1 MKTKLLSLISLIL
14 ALLLLVSCGRT
25 PSNNEELPPDA
36 ARINGT
42 LLEEFTIVYSNK
54 GNDYSARA
62 AEYIKEEIKTR
73 TSLELEVK
81 TDTAEKT
88 WEYEIVVGETNRDIS
103 KNLNPETEGMQFA
116 IIANDKEVA
125 LEGDRFV
132 IAAAAYYFINTY
144 ITADKF
150 NAKIPSTVS
159 ICEPITEKANN
170 YIFLIGDGMGL
181 YQTKLFEVMTIPTSN
196 NFSDNEDI
204 FYGYMFPYQ
213 GFAKTYSQNSDI
225 TDSAAGGTALAS
237 GYKTNN
243 ENIGMF
249 VARKDVQSLTELA
262 GSLGMSTAV
271 MSTDVATGATP
282 ASFSAHA
289 KRRDLTDVIE
299 KSQKETV
306 EKYGTIIK
314 CGYGSEYVP
323 AKVKALENDVLT
335 TIDTLDDNEK
345 GFFMMYEEAHIDK
358 HSHSNDIDKTFLAL
372 LRFNQIIGVVME
384 YAFYNPDTFVVMT
397 ADHETGDLRPDAS
410 GKFTYNS
417 ENHSGADVPVF
428 AYGYDADVF
437 DGKTVNNIQIPK
449 TIANY
454 WGVADFGNKDLEGPL
469 TK

>member
-1 MKTKLLSLISLIL
+1 MKTKFLSLLSLIL
-14 ALLLLVSCGRT
+14 ALLLLVSCGTT
-25 PSNNEELPPDA
+25 PSDKELPPDA

-54 GNDYSARA
+54 GGDYSARA
-62 AEYIKEEIKTR
+62 AEYIQEEIKNR

-88 WEYEIVVGETNRDIS
+88 WEYEIIVGETGREIS
-103 KNLNPETEGMQFA
+103 KNLDPETKGMQFA
-116 IIANDKEVA
+116 IISNDKQVA
-125 LEGDRFV
+125 LEGDHFV

-144 ITADKF
+144 ITDVTF
-150 NAKIPSTVS
+150 NATIPTTATV
-159 ICEPITEKANN
+159 CEPITEKANN

-181 YQTKLFEVMTIPTSN
+181 YQTKLFEVMSLPTSN

-213 GFAKTYSQNSDI
+213 GFAKTYSQNSDV

-249 VARKDVQSLTELA
+249 VGRKDVQSLTELA

-289 KRRDLTDVIE
+289 KRRDLTDIIE

-314 CGYGSEYVP
+314 CGYGSEYAP
-323 AKVKALENDVLT
+323 AKVKALENDVLA

-358 HSHSNDIDKTFLAL
+358 HSHSNEIDSTFFAL
-372 LRFNQIIGVVME
+372 MRFNQIIGVIME
-384 YAFYNPDTFVVMT
+384 YAFYNPDTFVIMT
-397 ADHETGDLRPDAS
+397 ADHETGNLLPDS
-410 GKFTYNS
+410 TGKFVYSQTS
-417 ENHSGADVPVF
+417 HSGADVPVF
-428 AYGYDADVF
+428 AYGHDADVF
-437 DGKTVNNIQIPK
+437 NGKTINNIQIPK
-449 TIANY
+449 TIASF
-454 WGVADFGNKDLEGPL
+454 WGVNNFGNKDLEGPL